1 MSTISTTTP
10 SGMTS
15 TTPGE
20 ELRSSSIRSAWGL
33 TVRGL
38 RNIRRLPSAFLPALL
53 MPVFTTIA
61 FSGTFSAITKLPGFP
76 TDRSVNWFMPL
87 GILFGSAFSGV
98 GLGFSA
104 IRDIETG
111 FYDRLRMSPTSRTS
125 LIFGPLI
132 TAWLRAIM
140 ICLFVIPIGFILG
153 VRFTAG
159 VMGVV
164 TLVAASLGIATICL
178 GWGLGLAFRF
188 RDMRGA
194 AVMQLTMFMGLYLSS
209 AQVPLPIITGWLHAV
224 ARINPVT
231 NILRLARQ
239 GLVSTSSPDYLSWAN
254 TWGGLVAILGM
265 SILALIFAKRGLGKL
280 DK

>member
-1 MSTISTTTP
+1 MNNTEL
-10 SGMTS
+10 MQTS
-15 TTPGE
+15 S
-20 ELRSSSIRSAWGL
+20 LRSAVGL

-61 FSGTFSAITKLPGFP
+61 FAGTFAAVIKIPGFP

-87 GILFGSAFSGV
+87 GVLFGSAFSGV

-111 FYDRLRMSPTSRTS
+111 FYDRLRMSPTSRLS
-125 LIFGPLI
+125 LILGPLF
-132 TAWLRAIM
+132 TAWIRALM
-140 ICLFVIPIGFILG
+140 LCTFVTLIGLILG

-159 VMGVV
+159 PLGVI
-164 TLVAASLGIATICL
+164 TLFIASLGMATICL

-194 AVMQLTMFMGLYLSS
+194 AVMQLTMFVGLYLSP
-209 AQVPLPIITGWLHAV
+209 AQMPIEFTTGWLHAV

-231 NILRLARQ
+231 NILRLSREGFVAK
-239 GLVSTSSPDYLSWAN
+239 SSADYMSWAN
-254 TWGGLVAILGM
+254 TWGGLVAIGSL
-265 SILALIFAKRGLGKL
+265 SVLTLVFALRGLNKL
-280 DK
+280 DN